1 MISFTDIIEAFNM
14 VNEAKNSGLST
25 LEATVLLCYV
35 AKDLLIVSAV
45 LGTIIWFKLKKG
57 NK

>member
-14 VNEAKNSGLST
+14 INQAKNSGLST

-45 LGTIIWFKLKKG
+45 LGTIIWFKLRKER
-57 NK
+57 